1 MDSARLTKLGKYE
14 ILDVIG
20 RGGMGVVYKAVDPA
34 IGRLVAIK
42 MITAG
47 ISEDPNLLKRFYRE
61 AQSTGTLQHPNIV
74 TVYDLGDDGGM
85 PYLVM
90 EYVEGDTME
99 TLIRS
104 RREIP
109 LAEKLSLMVSVCD
122 GLDYAHHRGV
132 IHRDIKPA
140 NLIIPADGALKIVDF
155 GIARFGNDHLTR
167 TGRVMGSIFY
177 MSPEQIN
184 GNELDVGT
192 DIYSTAVV
200 LFELLTWELP
210 FHGKDTSSTLMKILN
225 DPVPPLSTY
234 LSEYPAE
241 LDQVL
246 GRAMAKS
253 RYERYAAIEEFAFDL
268 QRIQEAVRRDL
279 IGGYLRSAESSIGRS
294 DWAKAKETLHN
305 VLKLDRQNTRANELA
320 RVVQS
325 EIQKQQISEQVR
337 QLRERAE
344 EALRLRQWDD
354 ALSALDHAIELEP
367 DSKLVQLREDVRQR
381 RSDLIQAITRAERA
395 HRAGQL
401 EDAQQAVSDALAADP
416 GDTQAKALK
425 AIIAKELA
433 ERAKRKQV
441 EALLADAHREISAQ
455 NFSGAVEFLRRAE
468 AIDPASAEIRQ
479 LAAFAKTAQQQERRK
494 QLLERFTAEIEQ
506 ALNRDEYG
514 SALSLADEAL
524 FEFPSDAGLL
534 RLRAFAEKQG
544 NVWSRRK
551 YIDSQVTV
559 AREMLDAGQPSH
571 AADVLTSALSR
582 YPDDANLLSLLKTA
596 NETLSQERARALARQ
611 TRAGEHG
618 PDALTSELTQ
628 AGSAQLR
635 EPRPLSVEMPFLQPD
650 TGSNPDLSAT
660 VLLNSSSV
668 HDTYPTT
675 RPDKVSADAPAQK
688 APKARVSVRLRFLA
702 EQATAAVQQAGPVV
716 GAFKRLIQRSTR
728 KAKIRWPA
736 VALLV
741 VLLGLAIWVAIPR
754 RHRAPHASLVP
765 VQVMTSPPGAEILI
779 NGQSRGASDMTLDLP
794 PGQYELEA
802 QLAGYESARTSFF
815 ARLDSKPKV
824 EITLAEIPG
833 QLRFAAADLE
843 GSEVYLDNT
852 GAGSIESGTLILGAV
867 PAGDHQIRIDGTHK
881 NEGASF
887 QLHAGAGSTLSVSSN
902 FEARDLQVIVV
913 TSASSAAH
921 VNGTMPGS
929 NVLLDGK
936 SLGKLSDD
944 GLAISDLGS
953 GSHDLVVGEGDAKR
967 RMSFQSG
974 PVTAVDVAVF
984 SDRNIGSIL
993 VDTRQNDATIFLDG
1007 KPYRRRTQAG
1017 GLRIPGVVPG
1027 EHTIRVHKDGFKD
1040 PIEQKVQVAKGQEL
1054 SLRIALEEVPATA
1067 SLVLEHLPAG
1077 SQVELDGQSIGR
1089 VDSEGHLKR
1098 DNIPAGKHDISV
1110 SAVGYQKSTKS
1121 ETFASGGTVALSK
1134 DNFLLQP
1141 LEGKLQVFAAA
1152 GEIFD
1157 LQRQDGTSVQRVK
1170 AGDVITLASGNYRVI
1185 SSAGSSRSITIT
1197 AGQTESLR
1205 FESTA
1210 SDSSMKRFHEAEWT
1224 LKDGWYTHGEGLVL
1238 YDSPSATGRYEFT
1251 LRLHFSHFLFS
1262 RAGHIRW
1269 VLNYLDEKNYTL
1281 MDMDDKSISR
1291 TDFVEG
1297 VKHPFPKKPHLI
1309 PEGTTDLAIQIE
1321 VTRDTISQ
1329 RFAVGDKW
1337 ADLWTGNESAL
1348 SLYKKSE
1355 FTEGKFGFRVPP
1367 GHNVEIANFKYTH
1380 LQK

>member
-20 RGGMGVVYKAVDPA
+20 RGGMGVVYKAIDPA

-74 TVYDLGDDGGM
+74 TVYDLGDDGGI

-90 EYVEGDTME
+90 EFVEGETME
-99 TLIRS
+99 GLIRS
-104 RREIP
+104 RREMP

-225 DPVPPLSTY
+225 DPVPPLSRY

-253 RYERYAAIEEFAFDL
+253 RYERYATIEEFAFDL
-268 QRIQEAVRRDL
+268 QRLQEDLRRDL
-279 IGGYLRSAESSIGRS
+279 IGGYLRSAEGSIGRS
-294 DWAKAKETLHN
+294 DWAKAKESLHN
-305 VLKLDRQNTRANELA
+305 VLKLDRQNTRANELV

-325 EIQKQQISEQVR
+325 EIQKQQISDQVR

-367 DSKLVQLREDVRQR
+367 DSKLLQLREAVRQR
-381 RSDLIQAITRAERA
+381 RDDLLRAITRAERA
-395 HRAGQL
+395 HRAGEL
-401 EDAQQAVSDALAADP
+401 EDAQQAVSEALAADP

-433 ERAKRKQV
+433 ERAKRKQI
-441 EALLADAHREISAQ
+441 EELLADAHREISAQ
-455 NFSGAVEFLRRAE
+455 NFTAAAEVLKRAE
-468 AIDPASAEIRQ
+468 VIDPASAEVRQ
-479 LAAFAKTAQQQERRK
+479 LAAFAKTAQQQQRRK
-494 QLLERFTAEIEQ
+494 QLLDKFTAEIEQ

-514 SALSLADEAL
+514 SALSMADEAL
-524 FEFPSDAGLL
+524 FEFPTDAGLL

-544 NVWSRRK
+544 DVWSRRI
-551 YIDSQVTV
+551 YIESQVTV

-582 YPDDANLLSLLKTA
+582 YPDDANLLSMLKIA
-596 NETLSQERARALARQ
+596 NETLSQERARSLARQ
-611 TRAGEHG
+611 TRAGELG
-618 PDALTSELTQ
+618 ADALTAELSEP
-628 AGSAQLR
+628 GSPQLR
-635 EPRPLSVEMPFLQPD
+635 ESPTLSGTLPIPQSG
-650 TGSNPDLSAT
+650 TGSNANLSAT
-660 VLLNSSSV
+660 VLLNSSAKRG
-668 HDTYPTT
+668 TYEPT
-675 RPDKVSADAPAQK
+675 PPQKAGADAPEQK
-688 APKARVSVRLRFLA
+688 KPRPQLPDQLRLLVSQV
-702 EQATAAVQQAGPVV
+702 TAAVQRAGPVV
-716 GAFKRLIQRSTR
+716 RTFKRLIQRWTS
-728 KAKIRWPA
+728 KAEIRWSA

-741 VLLGLAIWVAIPR
+741 VLLGLAIWAAIPR
-754 RHRAPHASLVP
+754 RPRVRHNSAVA

-779 NGQSRGASDMTLDLP
+779 NGESRGISNTTVELP
-794 PGQYELEA
+794 LGQYQIEA
-802 QLAGYESARTSFF
+802 QLSGYESAKTSFF
-815 ARLDSKPKV
+815 ASLDSNPKV
-824 EITLAEIPG
+824 ELTLAEMPSQVRI
-833 QLRFAAADLE
+833 AATDLE
-843 GSEVYLDNT
+843 GGEVYLDDKD
-852 GAGSIESGTLILGAV
+852 AGTIESGTLVLGGV
-867 PAGDHQIRIDGTHK
+867 PAGDHQVRISGTHK
-881 NEGASF
+881 SEGASF
-887 QLHAGAGSTLSVSSN
+887 QLHAGAGRTLSVSSN
-902 FEARDLQVIVV
+902 LEARDLQVIVI
-913 TSASSAAH
+913 TSANSAAH
-921 VNGTMPGS
+921 VNGTMSGS

-936 SLGKLSDD
+936 PVGKLGND
-944 GLAISDLGS
+944 GLSIADLGI
-953 GSHDLVVGEGDAKR
+953 GSHDLVIGEGDAERK
-967 RMSFQSG
+967 MSFQSELA
-974 PVTAVDVAVF
+974 TAVDVAVF

-993 VDTRQNDATIFLDG
+993 VETRESDATIFLDG
-1007 KPYRRRTQAG
+1007 KPYRRKTQG
-1017 GLRIPGVVPG
+1017 GRLRIPGVVPG
-1027 EHTIRVHKDGFKD
+1027 EHRIRVHKDGFKD
-1040 PIEQKVQVAKGQEL
+1040 SAEQTVKVAKGQESRL
-1054 SLRIALEEVPATA
+1054 PITLEEIPATA
-1067 SLVLEHLPAG
+1067 TLLLERLPAG
-1077 SQVELDGQSIGR
+1077 SQVELDGKSIGQ
-1089 VDSEGHLKR
+1089 VDSEGRLKL
-1098 DNIPAGKHDISV
+1098 DNIAPGKHDV
-1110 SAVGYQKSTKS
+1110 AVLPNGFQKKTRS
-1121 ETFASGGTVALSK
+1121 EVFPAGGTVSLSK
-1134 DNFLLQP
+1134 DNFVFQR
-1141 LEGKLQVFAAA
+1141 LEGKLQVLAAA

-1157 LQRQDGTSVQRVK
+1157 LQHEDGTSVQRVK
-1170 AGDVITLASGNYRVI
+1170 AGDLIPLAIGNYRVI
-1185 SSAGSSRSITIT
+1185 SPAGSSRSVTIT

-1205 FESTA
+1205 FESTTT
-1210 SDSSMKRFHEAEWT
+1210 DNSMKRFHEAEWT
-1224 LKDGWYTHGEGLVL
+1224 LKDGWYTHAEGLVL

-1262 RAGHIRW
+1262 RPAHIRW

-1281 MDMDDKSISR
+1281 MDMDEKTISR

-1297 VKHPFPKKPHLI
+1297 VKHPFLKKPHRI
-1309 PEGTTDLAIQIE
+1309 PEGTTDVAIQIE
-1321 VTRDTISQ
+1321 VTRDALTQ
-1329 RFAVGDKW
+1329 RFAIGNQW
-1337 ADLWTGNESAL
+1337 ADLWVNDGSAV

-1355 FTEGKFGFRVPP
+1355 SSEGKFGFRVAP
-1367 GHNVEIANFKYTH
+1367 GHNVEIANFKYTP